1 MFSKN
6 LASLFAITGLL
17 LSGLASAQGI
27 AGSAHDF
34 SGDVWSGGEICIVC
48 HAAHDADLSVAAE
61 APLWNHEI
69 TTSTFLEYSSGTL
82 DGTVTNDLNTTS
94 KLCLSCHD
102 GTVALDSF
110 GGATGTELM
119 TGGALLST
127 DLTNDHPVSI
137 DYNVTDTGLFPVG
150 SASGLGSTIDS
161 DLLFGG
167 NVECAS
173 CHDVHDTAGNAALL
187 RIDNAGSALCLTCHN
202 K

>member
-6 LASLFAITGLL
+6 LAGLFAVTGLL

-27 AGSAHDF
+27 SGSEHDF
-34 SGDVWSGGEICIVC
+34 SGDTW
-48 HAAHDADLSVAAE
+48 
-61 APLWNHEI
+61 
-69 TTSTFLEYSSGTL
+69 
-82 DGTVTNDLNTTS
+82 DLNTTS

-110 GGATGTELM
+110 GGATGTDFM

-150 SASGLGSTIDS
+150 NTSGLGSTIDS
-161 DLLFGG
+161 DLLFSG

-173 CHDVHDTAGNAALL
+173 CHDVHDTAGNDALL
-187 RIDNAGSALCLTCHN
+187 RIDNSGSTLCLTCHN